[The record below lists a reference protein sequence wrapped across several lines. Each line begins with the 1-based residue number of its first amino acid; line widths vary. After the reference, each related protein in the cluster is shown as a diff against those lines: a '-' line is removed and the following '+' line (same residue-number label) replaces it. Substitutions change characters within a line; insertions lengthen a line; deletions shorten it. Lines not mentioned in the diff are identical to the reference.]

1 MKKAVVLSSG
11 GLDSTTC
18 VGLAVK
24 DFGKENVT
32 TVSVLYGQRHTKELA
47 CAKKVA
53 DYYGVNHV
61 LLDLSNVFRFSKCSL
76 MLNSGKD
83 ISHKSYAE
91 QIAERKDGTVETYVP
106 FRNGLMLSA
115 VASYAM
121 SISEG
126 NEVEILIGA
135 HADDAAGNAYPDCS
149 LEFIENM
156 NNAIYIG
163 TYGKVAVRAPF
174 VNVNKSDIV
183 SYGLYHKVPY
193 ELTWSCYEG
202 GKEACGKCGTCRDRL
217 DAFKFNKAT
226 DPIKYKDFGGDS
238 NAEK

>member
-24 DFGKENVT
+24 DYGRENVT
-32 TVSVLYGQRHTKELA
+32 TVSILYGQRHTKELA

-53 DYYGVNHV
+53 DYYGVSHV

-83 ISHKSYAE
+83 ISHKSYDE
-91 QIAERKDGTVETYVP
+91 QIKESKDGMVETYVP

-121 SISEG
+121 SISDDC
-126 NEVEILIGA
+126 EVDILIGA

-149 LEFIENM
+149 FQFVYAM
-156 NNAIYIG
+156 NEAISLG
-163 TYGKVAVRAPF
+163 TYGKIHVKAPF
-174 VNVNKSDIV
+174 VELHKGDIV
-183 SYGLYHKVPY
+183 SYGLHHKVPY

-202 GKEACGKCGTCRDRL
+202 GKEACGECGTCRDRL
-217 DAFKFNKAT
+217 DAFKFNGAT
-226 DPIKYKDFGGDS
+226 DPITYKNTGGNS
-238 NAEK
+238 K

>member
-53 DYYGVNHV
+53 DHYGVNHV

-156 NNAIYIG
+156 NDAIYIG
-163 TYGKVAVRAPF
+163 TY
-174 VNVNKSDIV
+174 
-183 SYGLYHKVPY
+183 
-193 ELTWSCYEG
+193 
-202 GKEACGKCGTCRDRL
+202 
-217 DAFKFNKAT
+217 
-226 DPIKYKDFGGDS
+226 
-238 NAEK
+238 